1 MLPGF
6 DPSTSS
12 MTADFSA
19 STRLLQLD
27 ALRGFALLGIL
38 MVNIGAFASAYFG
51 LGVGDPQ
58 FAGPLDR
65 AVRWVVAL
73 LFETKFYLL
82 FSFLFGYSFTLQ
94 MDSAERAGKPFVPR
108 MQRRLLGLLL
118 LGLAHAVLLYLG
130 DILSTYALLG
140 LVLLALRGRSDA
152 LLLRWARRLIAL
164 TALAWALLGVLL
176 LMTSSSGFA
185 PELQAQALAAQ
196 QAYLESPAS
205 VVAQHLRELPS
216 TLGLVW
222 LVQGPCALAMFLL
235 GRLAGGRRWFEG
247 EGWREGL
254 RRWTPWGRPALGLA
268 LGLLGSLGYA
278 SVAAMAL
285 GDGWT
290 LLALALDL
298 LTAPFLTLSYVLGL
312 MTLFQRPAGG
322 RLLAWLAPAGRM
334 ALSNYLLQSLVCA
347 LVFTAY
353 GLGQMGQVAPLG
365 GLLIALGLFASQ
377 LCLSRWWL
385 ARFAY
390 GPVEWLLRALTLA
403 SWPSMLKRPG

>member
-1 MLPGF
+1 MT
-6 DPSTSS
+6 DVSS
-12 MTADFSA
+12 PPA
-19 STRLLQLD
+19 RLLQLD

-58 FAGPLDR
+58 FAAPLDR

-94 MDSAERAGKPFVPR
+94 MDSAARAGRAFVPR

-140 LVLLALRGRSDA
+140 LVLLSLRGCADGQ
-152 LLLRWARRLIAL
+152 LLRWARRLIGL
-164 TALAWALLGVLL
+164 TALAWALLGLLL
-176 LMTSSSGFA
+176 LMTSSGGFA

-216 TLGLVW
+216 TLGMVW

-235 GRLAGGRRWFEG
+235 GRLAGGQRWFEG

-254 RRWTPWGRPALGLA
+254 RQWAPRGRPALALVLGLA
-268 LGLLGSLGYA
+268 GSLCYA

-290 LLALALDL
+290 LLALGLDL
-298 LTAPFLTLSYVLGL
+298 LTAPFLTLTLSYVLAL
-312 MTLFQRPAGG
+312 MALFQRPAGD
-322 RLLAWLAPAGRM
+322 RWLAWLAPAGRM

-347 LVFTAY
+347 LIFTAY
-353 GLGQMGQVAPLG
+353 GLGLMGQVAPLG
-365 GLLIALGLFASQ
+365 GVLIALALFAAQ
-377 LCLSRWWL
+377 LWLSRWWL
-385 ARFAY
+385 ERFAY
-390 GPVEWLLRALTLA
+390 GPAEWLLRALTLA
-403 SWPSMLKRPG
+403 SWPRMRKQAG

>member
-1 MLPGF
+1 
-6 DPSTSS
+6 
-12 MTADFSA
+12 
-19 STRLLQLD
+19 
-27 ALRGFALLGIL
+27 

-58 FAGPLDR
+58 FAAPLDR
-65 AVRWVVAL
+65 AVRWLLAL

-94 MDSAERAGKPFVPR
+94 MDSAERAGRAFVPR

-140 LVLLALRGRSDA
+140 LVLLALRGADDGR
-152 LLLRWARRLIAL
+152 LLRWARRLIGM
-164 TALAWALLGVLL
+164 TALVWALLGGLL
-176 LMTSSSGFA
+176 LMSGSGGFA
-185 PELQAQALAAQ
+185 PELQSQALAAQ
-196 QAYLESPAS
+196 QAYLKSPAS
-205 VVAQHLRELPS
+205 VLAQHLRELPS

-222 LVQGPCALAMFLL
+222 LVQAPCALAMFLL

-254 RRWTPWGRPALGLA
+254 RGWAPRGRPALGLT
-268 LGLLGSLGYA
+268 LGLLGSLCYA
-278 SVAAMAL
+278 SVAALAL

-290 LLALALDL
+290 LLALAIDL

-312 MTLFQRPAGG
+312 MALFRRPSGA
-322 RLLAWLAPAGRM
+322 RLMAWLAPAGRM

-353 GLGQMGQVAPLG
+353 GLGLMGQVSPLG
-365 GLLIALGLFASQ
+365 SVLIALALFAAQ
-377 LCLSRWWL
+377 LWLSRWWL
-385 ARFAY
+385 GRFAY

-403 SWPSMLKRPG
+403 AWPSTGKPAA

>member
-1 MLPGF
+1 M
-6 DPSTSS
+6 TVVSS
-12 MTADFSA
+12 PPA
-19 STRLLQLD
+19 RLLQLD

-38 MVNIGAFASAYFG
+38 MVNIGAFASAFFG
-51 LGVGDPQ
+51 LGIGDPQ
-58 FAGPLDR
+58 FASPLDR
-65 AVRWVVAL
+65 AARWVVAL

-94 MDSAERAGKPFVPR
+94 MDAAERAGQAFVPR

-140 LVLLALRGRSDA
+140 LVLLALRGRADA
-152 LLLRWARRLIAL
+152 QLLRLARRLIGL
-164 TALAWALLGVLL
+164 TALVWALLGVLL
-176 LMTSSSGFA
+176 LVTASSGFA
-185 PELQAQALAAQ
+185 PELQTQALAAQ
-196 QAYLESPAS
+196 QAYLDSPAS
-205 VVAQHLRELPS
+205 VMAQHLRELPS

-235 GRLAGGRRWFEG
+235 GRLAGGRRWFED

-254 RRWTPWGRPALGLA
+254 RQWAPHGSPALGLA
-268 LGLLGSLGYA
+268 LGLLGSLCYA
-278 SVAAMAL
+278 SVAAIAV

-312 MTLFQRPAGG
+312 MALFQRPAGA
-322 RLLAWLAPAGRM
+322 RWLAWLAPAGRM

-353 GLGQMGQVAPLG
+353 GLGLMGQVAPLG
-365 GLLIALGLFASQ
+365 AMLIALALFAAQ
-377 LCLSRWWL
+377 LWLSRRWL
-385 ARFAY
+385 ERFAY
-390 GPVEWLLRALTLA
+390 GPVEWLLRALTLG
-403 SWPSMLKRPG
+403 SWPRMRKQPA

>member
-1 MLPGF
+1 MLSGF
-6 DPSTSS
+6 GSSASS
-12 MTADFSA
+12 MTALSSPPA
-19 STRLLQLD
+19 RLLHLD

-38 MVNIGAFASAYFG
+38 LVNIGAFASAFFG

-65 AVRWVVAL
+65 AVRWAVAL

-82 FSFLFGYSFTLQ
+82 FSFLFGYSFSLQ
-94 MDSAERAGKPFVPR
+94 MDSAERAGKAFVPR
-108 MQRRLLGLLL
+108 MRRRLLGLLL

-140 LVLLALRGRSDA
+140 LVLLALRGCADGQ
-152 LLLRWARRLIAL
+152 LQRWARRLIGL
-164 TALAWALLGVLL
+164 TALAWALLGLLL
-176 LMTSSSGFA
+176 LMTSSGGFA

-196 QAYLESPAS
+196 QAYVESPAS

-216 TLGLVW
+216 TLGVVW
-222 LVQGPCALAMFLL
+222 LVQAPCALAMFLL

-254 RRWTPWGRPALGLA
+254 RQWAPRGRPALGLA
-268 LGLLGSLGYA
+268 LGLLGSVCYA

-312 MTLFQRPAGG
+312 MALFQRPAGA
-322 RLLAWLAPAGRM
+322 RWLAWLAPAGRM

-347 LVFTAY
+347 LIFTAY
-353 GLGQMGQVAPLG
+353 GLGLMGQVAPLG
-365 GLLIALGLFASQ
+365 GVLIALALFAAQ
-377 LCLSRWWL
+377 LCLSGWWL
-385 ARFAY
+385 DRFAY

-403 SWPSMLKRPG
+403 SWPRMRKQAG